1 MDAAEAGAGGI
12 GELQDASPSNPLQ
25 GGPGRIGGSP
35 AWQAVPTFA
44 ASRAR
49 SPRTLLPA
57 REVSADAARPR
68 EAKRVHA
75 ASAMARSF
83 ARTSAAGGDRRPP
96 FSRPTAHGRHV
107 QPPHQVEC
115 WNAMGSASAIAQRA
129 PRSAVISAPRNGCG
143 PHRVPSA
150 GSAAAAAWTC
160 RPTLDHPNLPR
171 RIASETRHR
180 HPRAEAARHPSISSL
195 ATVSVPRRN
204 AAGDDPPMTPHDR
217 EVAARLTGRRRRQ
230 LHATLWRRCHG
241 HPRVLLAAPLP
252 CRR

>member
-150 GSAAAAAWTC
+150 GSAAAHSV
-160 RPTLDHPNLPR
+160 DLPP
-171 RIASETRHR
+171 
-180 HPRAEAARHPSISSL
+180 HPRSPQPAPPHRQ
-195 ATVSVPRRN
+195 R
-204 AAGDDPPMTPHDR
+204 DPPPPPSRRSGASPLDIQPR
-217 EVAARLTGRRRRQ
+217 NRLRAAAQCSGR
-230 LHATLWRRCHG
+230 
-241 HPRVLLAAPLP
+241 
-252 CRR
+252 